1 MRRLPFLLP
10 LVLVAAA
17 CGTTTTIDTVPFE
30 AAKAAPRSAALDW
43 RETYGS
49 KTGRLVFRVERLEVH
64 LDGWE
69 ATVAVTNDT
78 AVAFEIS
85 RPARRTFGLMV
96 FGSGNHAELDRLNQ
110 KGALPSLRSAQK
122 LDPPLPRALVP
133 GETWSGTMSAPG
145 ALPDGRWVR
154 VVFGVFTAA
163 GKPPEG
169 LQPTVSWI
177 TDSAYEL

>member
-96 FGSGNHAELDRLNQ
+96 FVVYCVLLAQFWEAPVSGDDHGHGHDDH
-110 KGALPSLRSAQK
+110 G
-122 LDPPLPRALVP
+122 
-133 GETWSGTMSAPG
+133 
-145 ALPDGRWVR
+145 
-154 VVFGVFTAA
+154 
-163 GKPPEG
+163 
-169 LQPTVSWI
+169 
-177 TDSAYEL
+177 DSAVAAHTAHEH